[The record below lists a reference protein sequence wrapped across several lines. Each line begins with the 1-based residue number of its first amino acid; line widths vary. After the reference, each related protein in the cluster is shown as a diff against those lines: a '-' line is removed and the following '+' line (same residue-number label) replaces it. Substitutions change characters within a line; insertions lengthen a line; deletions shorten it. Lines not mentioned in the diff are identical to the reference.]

1 MRLKSI
7 TFDSTDEQLVI
18 EASEIKAKSFTGAER
33 KMKDEDV
40 VAIVRKD
47 NDTFL
52 VFIESKT
59 SGRYFQY
66 FLATRNIF
74 FGIRTR

>member
-7 TFDSTDEQLVI
+7 TFDSTDEKLVI

-33 KMKDEDV
+33 KMKDVDV
-40 VAIVRKD
+40 VAMVRKD

-52 VFIESKT
+52 VFIEK
-59 SGRYFQY
+59 
-66 FLATRNIF
+66 
-74 FGIRTR
+74 